1 MFFGSVNRRA
11 ALGRLSLSAVLA
23 LAPRLAS
30 AQTQASK
37 GDTAV
42 TQAPPPAVPP
52 PEAEPF
58 SVDLLVERARGM
70 AAAAYVKPS
79 APPSISGISY
89 DDYFR
94 IRFRADHDLW
104 RDRKPEFR
112 AEFFPPAWLYPRPLP
127 INEVVAGLS
136 RPVPF
141 DPAMFDIPG
150 EHADVAKSWGGFSGF
165 RLLWPLNQADKLD
178 EIAVFQGAS
187 YFRSLGRGQR
197 YGLSAR
203 GLAIGAGEP
212 NEEFPDFT
220 AFWLERPAI
229 DDQAVVVH
237 ALMDSPSC
245 SGVYSFTIQ
254 PGEDVV
260 FDVTARIFPR
270 TTMTKTG
277 VAAMSSMFL
286 FNVADPSPVEDFRT
300 AVHDSDGLA
309 IWTGKGEHL
318 WRPLQNP
325 RAHRLSNFPDED
337 PKGFGLVQRARTLE
351 DFGDLQARY
360 DLRPSLWVE
369 PLDGW
374 GKGAVHLAELATTKE
389 TDDNIA
395 IFWRPEAPWQAGEA
409 HVLRYRLYWGQERFA
424 SPDARVFRTRT
435 GADAQAGLR
444 LFTVDL
450 QGGALAEGLDG
461 VEVEVEADGGTVAW
475 KDLSP
480 YPLEASARAAFGV
493 KPSASAVNLSLR
505 LRRGETPIS
514 ETWRYLWTP

>member
-1 MFFGSVNRRA
+1 MVSNLVNRRA
-11 ALGRLSLSAVLA
+11 ALGGLSVSAVLA
-23 LAPRLAS
+23 MAPRLAAA
-30 AQTQASK
+30 AQT
-37 GDTAV
+37 
-42 TQAPPPAVPP
+42 PAVDD
-52 PEAEPF
+52 AVSQPF
-58 SVDLLVERARGM
+58 SIEALRDRARAL
-70 AAAAYVKPS
+70 AAVPYVKAS
-79 APPSISGISY
+79 ARPALTGLSY
-89 DDYFR
+89 DEYFR
-94 IRFRADHDLW
+94 IRFRSEADLW
-104 RDRKPEFR
+104 KDRRPAFR
-112 AEFFPPAWLYPRPLP
+112 AEFFPPAYLYPRPLP
-127 INEVVAGLS
+127 IFEVAAGLA
-136 RPVPF
+136 RPIAF

-150 EHADVAKSWGGFSGF
+150 EHADVAKDWNGFSGF

-220 AFWLERPAI
+220 SFWLERPAI
-229 DDQAVVVH
+229 DGDAVVVH

-245 SGVYSFTIQ
+245 AGVYSFTIR

-260 FDVTARIFPR
+260 FEVAASVFPR

-286 FNVADPSPVEDFRT
+286 FNVADPSPTQDFRT

-309 IWTGKGEHL
+309 IWTGEGEHI

-325 RAHRLSNFPDED
+325 RAHRLSNFPDEN
-337 PKGFGLVQRARTLE
+337 PKGFGLVQRARALE

-369 PLDGW
+369 PLDAW
-374 GKGAVHLAELATTKE
+374 GEGAVHLAELATTKE
-389 TDDNIA
+389 SDDNIA
-395 IFWRPEAPWQAGEA
+395 IFWRPKAPWKPGTQ
-409 HVLRYRLYWGQERFA
+409 VDLRYRLHWGQERFA
-424 SPDARVFRTRT
+424 SPDARVFRTRN

-444 LFTVDL
+444 LFTIDL

-461 VEVEVEADGGTVAW
+461 VAMDLQAQGGEIVW
-475 KDLSP
+475 RDLSP
-480 YPLEASARAAFGV
+480 YPDEAAARVAFGV
-493 KPSASAVNLSLR
+493 RPKAANIDLSLR
-505 LRRGETPIS
+505 LIRGDQTIS
-514 ETWRYLWTP
+514 ETWRYLWTA

>member
-1 MFFGSVNRRA
+1 MFSSSVNRRA
-11 ALGRLSLSAVLA
+11 TLGKLSLSAVLA
-23 LAPRLAS
+23 LAPRLAM
-30 AQTQASK
+30 AQANAPALAVEDGGGQA
-37 GDTAV
+37 
-42 TQAPPPAVPP
+42 
-52 PEAEPF
+52 F
-58 SVDLLVERARGM
+58 SLDLLRDQARAL
-70 AAAAYVKPS
+70 AAAPYSK
-79 APPSISGISY
+79 PPSPPTITGLSY

-94 IRFRADHDLW
+94 IRFRKEADLW
-104 RDRKPEFR
+104 KDRQPAFR
-112 AEFFPPAWLYPRPLP
+112 AEFFPPAWLYPRALP
-127 INEVVAGLS
+127 IFEVAAGLA
-136 RPVPF
+136 RPIAF

-150 EHADVAKSWGGFSGF
+150 EHADVAKAWNGFSGF
-165 RLLWPLNQADKLD
+165 RLLWPLNDPDKLD

-220 AFWLERPAI
+220 AFWLERPALES
-229 DDQAVVVH
+229 DGVTVH

-245 SGVYSFTIQ
+245 AGVYSFTIR
-254 PGEDVV
+254 PGENVV
-260 FDVTARIFPR
+260 FDVAASLFPR
-270 TTMTKTG
+270 KTMAKAG
-277 VAAMSSMFL
+277 AAAMSSMFL
-286 FNVADPSPVEDFRT
+286 FNVADASPVDDFRT
-300 AVHDSDGLA
+300 GVHDSDGLA
-309 IWTGKGEHL
+309 IWTGQGEHI

-325 RAHRLSNFPDED
+325 KAHRLSNFPDD
-337 PKGFGLVQRARTLE
+337 SPKGFGLVQRARTLE

-369 PLDGW
+369 PLDAW
-374 GKGAVHLAELATTKE
+374 GKGAVHLAELATLKE

-395 IFWRPEAPWQAGEA
+395 IFWRPETPWAAGSQ
-409 HVLRYRLYWGQERFA
+409 VDLRYRLHWGQERFA

-461 VEVEVEADGGTVAW
+461 VALDVVADGGGIVW

-480 YPLEASARAAFGV
+480 YPEEASARAAFGLR
-493 KPSASAVNLSLR
+493 PQGDRVNLSLR
-505 LRRGETPIS
+505 LLRGETPIS
-514 ETWRYLWTP
+514 ETWRYLWSA

>member
-1 MFFGSVNRRA
+1 MFSSFVNRRA
-11 ALGRLSLSAVLA
+11 ALGRMSLSAVLA
-23 LAPRLAS
+23 LAPRLAR
-30 AQTQASK
+30 A
-37 GDTAV
+37 
-42 TQAPPPAVPP
+42 QAPAIDEAVS
-52 PEAEPF
+52 APF
-58 SVDLLVERARGM
+58 SVDLLRDKARAL
-70 AAAAYVKPS
+70 AAAPYAKP
-79 APPSISGISY
+79 PPPPTITGLSY

-94 IRFRADHDLW
+94 IRFRQEADLW
-104 RDRKPEFR
+104 KDRQPPFR

-127 INEVVAGLS
+127 IFEVAAGLAL
-136 RPVPF
+136 PITF

-150 EHADVAKSWGGFSGF
+150 EHADVAKAWTGFSGF
-165 RLLWPLNQADKLD
+165 RLLWPLNDPDKQD
-178 EIAVFQGAS
+178 EIGVFQGAS

-220 AFWLERPAI
+220 AFWLERPQNRGGAL
-229 DDQAVVVH
+229 DGEGVTVH

-245 SGVYSFTIQ
+245 AGAYSFTIR

-260 FDVTARIFPR
+260 FDVAASLFPR
-270 TTMTKTG
+270 KAMAKAG

-286 FNVADPSPVEDFRT
+286 FNVADALPVDDYRT

-309 IWTGKGEHL
+309 IWTGQGEHL

-325 RAHRLSNFPDED
+325 KAHRLSNFPDD
-337 PKGFGLVQRARTLE
+337 SPKGFGLVQRARTLE

-360 DLRPSLWVE
+360 DLRPNLWVE
-369 PLDGW
+369 PLDAW

-389 TDDNIA
+389 SDDNIA
-395 IFWRPEAPWQAGEA
+395 IFWRPEAPWTAGTQ
-409 HVLRYRLYWGQERFA
+409 VDLRYRLHWGQERFA

-461 VEVEVEADGGTVAW
+461 VALELTADGGTIVW

-480 YPLEASARAAFGV
+480 YPDEASARAAFGL
-493 KPSASAVNLSLR
+493 KPTGASVDLSLR
-505 LRRGETPIS
+505 LMRGDQAIS
-514 ETWRYLWTP
+514 ETWRYLWTA

>member
-1 MFFGSVNRRA
+1 MFSSPLNRRA

-23 LAPRLAS
+23 LAPRMAA
-30 AQTQASK
+30 AQT
-37 GDTAV
+37 
-42 TQAPPPAVPP
+42 PAVQGS
-52 PEAEPF
+52 AAVDDAGQPF
-58 SVDLLVERARGM
+58 SVEGLRDKARAL
-70 AAAAYVKPS
+70 AAAPYAKPP
-79 APPSISGISY
+79 APPTMTGLSY

-94 IRFRADHDLW
+94 IRFRSEADLW
-104 RDRKPEFR
+104 KDGPTAFR

-127 INEVVAGLS
+127 IYEIAAGLA
-136 RPVPF
+136 RPIAF
-141 DPAMFDIPG
+141 DPAMFEIPG
-150 EHADVAKSWGGFSGF
+150 EHADVAKAWNGFSGF
-165 RLLWPLNQADKLD
+165 RLLWPLNEPGKLD
-178 EIAVFQGAS
+178 EVAVFQGAS

-220 AFWLERPAI
+220 AFWLERPPGAGSAA
-229 DDQAVVVH
+229 DSETVVVH

-245 SGVYSFTIQ
+245 TGVYSFTIR
-254 PGEDVV
+254 PGDDVV
-260 FDVTARIFPR
+260 FDVAASVFPR
-270 TTMTKTG
+270 ADMTKAG

-286 FNVADPSPVEDFRT
+286 FNVADPSPVPDYRT

-309 IWTGKGEHL
+309 IWNGQGEHI

-325 RAHRLSNFPDED
+325 RAHRICSFLDKD
-337 PKGFGLVQRARTLE
+337 PKGFGLVQRARALE

-369 PLDGW
+369 PLDAW
-374 GKGAVHLAELATTKE
+374 GEGAVHLAELATTKE

-395 IFWRPEAPWQAGEA
+395 VFWRPKAPWTAGSQ
-409 HVLRYRLYWGQERFA
+409 VDLRYRLHWGQERFA

-461 VEVEVEADGGTVAW
+461 VAMDLQAEGGEIVW
-475 KDLSP
+475 RDLSP
-480 YPLEASARAAFGV
+480 YPDEAAARVAFGV
-493 KPSASAVNLSLR
+493 RPKATDIDLSLR
-505 LRRGETPIS
+505 LTRGDQPIS
-514 ETWRYLWTP
+514 ETWRYLWTA

>member
-1 MFFGSVNRRA
+1 MFSSPVNRRA
-11 ALGRLSLSAVLA
+11 ALGKFSLSAVLA
-23 LAPRLAS
+23 MAPRLAA
-30 AQTQASK
+30 AQARPVEA
-37 GDTAV
+37 TAV
-42 TQAPPPAVPP
+42 AEDAMS
-52 PEAEPF
+52 EPF
-58 SVDLLVERARGM
+58 SVEILQDRARRL
-70 AAAAYVKPS
+70 AAEPYSP
-79 APPSISGISY
+79 PPSLPSLSGLTY
-89 DDYFR
+89 DEYFR
-94 IRFRADHDLW
+94 IRFRSDHALWADV
-104 RDRKPEFR
+104 PSPFR

-127 INEVVAGLS
+127 IFEVTAGQA
-136 RPVPF
+136 RPIAF
-141 DPAMFDIPG
+141 DPAMFDFPG
-150 EHADVAKSWGGFSGF
+150 EHADVAKTWTGFSGF

-220 AFWLERPAI
+220 SFWLERPAI
-229 DDQAVVVH
+229 GAYGVVVH
-237 ALMDSPSC
+237 ALMNSPSC
-245 SGVYSFTIQ
+245 TGVYSFAIT

-260 FDVTARIFPR
+260 FDVTAAIFPR
-270 TTMTKTG
+270 TTVAKAG

-286 FNVADPSPVEDFRT
+286 FNVGESSPVDDFRT

-309 IWTGKGEHL
+309 IWTGEGEHL

-325 RAHRLSNFPDED
+325 KVHRLSNFPDEN
-337 PKGFGLVQRARTLE
+337 PKGFGLVQRARGLE

-369 PLDGW
+369 PLEPW

-395 IFWRPEAPWQAGEA
+395 IFWRPETPWTAGSR
-409 HVLRYRLYWGQERFA
+409 VDLRYRLHWGQERFA

-435 GADAQAGLR
+435 GADVQAGLR

-461 VEVEVEADGGTVAW
+461 VTMEVKATGGEVVW
-475 KDLSP
+475 KDLAP
-480 YPLEASARAAFGV
+480 YPGDAAARVAFGLR
-493 KPSASAVNLSLR
+493 PTAATAELSLR
-505 LRRGETPIS
+505 LLRGERPIS
-514 ETWRYLWTP
+514 ETWRYLWSA

>member
-1 MFFGSVNRRA
+1 MFSSSVNRRA
-11 ALGRLSLSAVLA
+11 ALGGLSLSAILA
-23 LAPRLAS
+23 LAPRLAA
-30 AQTQASK
+30 AQT
-37 GDTAV
+37 
-42 TQAPPPAVPP
+42 PAVD
-52 PEAEPF
+52 AAVSEPF
-58 SVDLLVERARGM
+58 SVELLRDRARRL
-70 AAAAYVKPS
+70 AAAPYVKPP
-79 APPSISGISY
+79 APPTMTGLSY

-94 IRFRADHDLW
+94 IRFRAEADLW
-104 RDRKPEFR
+104 KDRLPSFR
-112 AEFFPPAWLYPRPLP
+112 AEFFPPAYLYPRPLP
-127 INEVVAGLS
+127 IYEVAAGLARS
-136 RPVPF
+136 IAF

-150 EHADVAKSWGGFSGF
+150 EHANVAKGWSGFSGF
-165 RLLWPLNQADKLD
+165 RLLWPLNEADKLD

-212 NEEFPDFT
+212 NEEFPDFI
-220 AFWLERPAI
+220 AFWLERPPIKSEAM
-229 DDQAVVVH
+229 DGDAVTVH

-245 SGVYSFTIQ
+245 AGAYSFTIR

-260 FDVTARIFPR
+260 FDVAAAVFPR
-270 TTMTKTG
+270 ATMAKAG

-286 FNVADPSPVEDFRT
+286 FNVADASPVDDFRT

-309 IWTGKGEHL
+309 IWTGRGEHL

-325 RAHRLSNFPDED
+325 KAHRLSHFPDD
-337 PKGFGLVQRARTLE
+337 SPKGFGLVQRARALE

-369 PLDGW
+369 PLDAW

-395 IFWRPEAPWQAGEA
+395 IFWRPETPWQAGSQ
-409 HVLRYRLYWGQERFA
+409 VDLRYRLHWGQERFA

-461 VEVEVEADGGTVAW
+461 VALEVEADGGTIVW

-480 YPLEASARAAFGV
+480 YPDEASARAAFGLR
-493 KPSASAVNLSLR
+493 PTEASVDLSLR
-505 LRRGETPIS
+505 LTRGDQAIS
-514 ETWRYLWTP
+514 ETWRYLWTA

>member
-1 MFFGSVNRRA
+1 MFSSSVNRRA
-11 ALGRLSLSAVLA
+11 ALGKLSLSTILA
-23 LAPRLAS
+23 LAPRLAQ
-30 AQTQASK
+30 AQGPA
-37 GDTAV
+37 
-42 TQAPPPAVPP
+42 QAPA
-52 PEAEPF
+52 ADGDAQPF
-58 SVDLLVERARGM
+58 SVDLLRDKARAL
-70 AAAAYVKPS
+70 AAAPFAKPP
-79 APPSISGISY
+79 APPTITGLSY

-94 IRFRADHDLW
+94 IRFRPEADLW
-104 RDRKPEFR
+104 KDRQPSFR

-127 INEVVAGLS
+127 IFEVAGGLA
-136 RPVPF
+136 RPIAF

-150 EHADVAKSWGGFSGF
+150 EHADVAKAWNGFSGF
-165 RLLWPLNQADKLD
+165 RLLWPLNDPDKLD

-220 AFWLERPAI
+220 AFWLERPALES
-229 DDQAVVVH
+229 DGVTVH

-245 SGVYSFTIQ
+245 AGVYSFTIR

-260 FDVTARIFPR
+260 FDVAASLFPR
-270 TTMTKTG
+270 KAMPKAG

-286 FNVADPSPVEDFRT
+286 FNVADASPIDDFRT
-300 AVHDSDGLA
+300 GVHDSDGLA
-309 IWTGKGEHL
+309 IWTGRGEHV
-318 WRPLQNP
+318 WRVLQNP
-325 RAHRLSNFPDED
+325 KAHRLSNFPDEN

-395 IFWRPEAPWQAGEA
+395 IFWRPETPWTAGA
-409 HVLRYRLYWGQERFA
+409 RVDLRYRLHWGQERFA

-461 VEVEVEADGGTVAW
+461 VGLDVSADGGEVVW

-480 YPLEASARAAFGV
+480 YPDEAAARAAFGLRPKAANV
-493 KPSASAVNLSLR
+493 DLSLR
-505 LRRGETPIS
+505 LVRGDQTIS
-514 ETWRYLWTP
+514 ETWRYLWTA

>member
-1 MFFGSVNRRA
+1 MFSSSVNRRS
-11 ALGRLSLSAVLA
+11 ALGKLSLSTFLA
-23 LAPRLAS
+23 LAPRLAA
-30 AQTQASK
+30 AQSTPATQGEGVENQVAE
-37 GDTAV
+37 DV
-42 TQAPPPAVPP
+42 VL
-52 PEAEPF
+52 EPF
-58 SVDLLVERARGM
+58 SVEGLHERAKTL
-70 AAAAYVKPS
+70 AAVPYVPP
-79 APPSISGISY
+79 APLPAITGLTY

-94 IRFRADHDLW
+94 IRFRSDHALW
-104 RDRKPEFR
+104 RDRTPPFR
-112 AEFFPPAWLYPRPLP
+112 AEFFPPAYLYPRPLP
-127 INEVVAGLS
+127 IFEVAAGLA
-136 RPVPF
+136 RPIAF
-141 DPAMFDIPG
+141 DPAMYDIPG
-150 EHADVAKSWGGFSGF
+150 EHADVAKGWSGFSGF
-165 RLLWPLNQADKLD
+165 RVLWPLNAAEKLD

-203 GLAIGAGEP
+203 GMAIGAGEP

-220 AFWLERPAI
+220 SFWLERPAI
-229 DDQAVVVH
+229 DGRAVVVH
-237 ALMDSPSC
+237 ALMDSRSC
-245 SGVYSFTIQ
+245 AGVYSFTIQ

-260 FDVTARIFPR
+260 FDVSAVIFPR
-270 TTMTKTG
+270 VAMAKAG

-286 FNVADPSPVEDFRT
+286 FNVADPSPVDDFRT

-325 RAHRLSNFPDED
+325 SAHRLSNFPDEN
-337 PKGFGLVQRARTLE
+337 PKGFGLVQRARALE

-369 PLDGW
+369 PLEPW

-395 IFWRPEAPWQAGEA
+395 LFWRPEAPWEAGSKVE
-409 HVLRYRLYWGQERFA
+409 LRYRLHWGQERFA
-424 SPDARVFRTRT
+424 TPDARVFRTRT

-461 VEVEVEADGGTVAW
+461 VELEVKADGGTIAW
-475 KDLSP
+475 SDLSP
-480 YPLEASARAAFGV
+480 YPDEASARAAFGL
-493 KPSASAVNLSLR
+493 KPSASEAALSLR
-505 LRRGETPIS
+505 LLRGGAPIS
-514 ETWRYLWTP
+514 ETWRYLWSA

>member
-1 MFFGSVNRRA
+1 MFSSSVNRRG
-11 ALGRLSLSAVLA
+11 ALGKLSLSTLLA

-30 AQTQASK
+30 AQA
-37 GDTAV
+37 
-42 TQAPPPAVPP
+42 AVPSTG
-52 PEAEPF
+52 EAQPF
-58 SVDLLVERARGM
+58 SVEGLRDRARAL
-70 AAAAYVKPS
+70 AAAPFIKPPV
-79 APPSISGISY
+79 PPAMTELSY

-94 IRFRADHDLW
+94 IRFRPEADLW
-104 RDRKPEFR
+104 KDRQPPFR
-112 AEFFPPAWLYPRPLP
+112 AEFFPPAYLYPRPLP
-127 INEVVAGLS
+127 IFEVAAGLS
-136 RPVPF
+136 RPIAF
-141 DPAMFDIPG
+141 DPGMFDIPG
-150 EHADVAKSWGGFSGF
+150 EHADVAKGWTGFSGF

-178 EIAVFQGAS
+178 EVAVFQGAS
-187 YFRSLGRGQR
+187 YFRALGRGQR

-220 AFWLERPAI
+220 AFWLERP
-229 DDQAVVVH
+229 QSGGTREGEAVTVH

-245 SGVYSFTIQ
+245 AGVYSFTIR

-260 FDVTARIFPR
+260 FDVVAAVFPR
-270 TTMTKTG
+270 ATMAKAG

-286 FNVADPSPVEDFRT
+286 FNVADPSPLQDFRT

-309 IWTGKGEHL
+309 IWTGRGEHL

-325 RAHRLSNFPDED
+325 KAHRLSNFPDD
-337 PKGFGLVQRARTLE
+337 SPRGFGLVQRARALE

-369 PLDGW
+369 PLDAW

-389 TDDNIA
+389 SDDNIA
-395 IFWRPEAPWQAGEA
+395 IFWRPEAPWTPGS
-409 HVLRYRLYWGQERFA
+409 HVDLRYRLHWGQERFA
-424 SPDARVFRTRT
+424 SPDARVFRTRA
-435 GADAQAGLR
+435 GVDAQAGLR

-461 VEVEVEADGGTVAW
+461 VATELQAQGGEIVW

-480 YPLEASARAAFGV
+480 YPDDAAARVAFGV
-493 KPSASAVNLSLR
+493 RPTKADVDLTLR
-505 LRRGETPIS
+505 LIRGDQAIS
-514 ETWRYLWTP
+514 ETWRYLWTA

>member
-1 MFFGSVNRRA
+1 MFSSSLNRRA
-11 ALGRLSLSAVLA
+11 ALGTLSLSAVLA

-30 AQTQASK
+30 AQAPAAEASM
-37 GDTAV
+37 T
-42 TQAPPPAVPP
+42 
-52 PEAEPF
+52 EPF
-58 SVDLLVERARGM
+58 SADLLREMARSL
-70 AAAAYVKPS
+70 AAAPYAKPP
-79 APPSISGISY
+79 APPTIAGLSY
-89 DDYFR
+89 DDYFH
-94 IRFRADHDLW
+94 IRFRSEADLW
-104 RDRKPEFR
+104 KDRPTPFR

-127 INEVVAGLS
+127 IFEVADGLA
-136 RPVPF
+136 RPIAF

-150 EHADVAKSWGGFSGF
+150 EHADVAKTWTGFSGF
-165 RLLWPLNQADKLD
+165 RLLWPLNEADKLD

-220 AFWLERPAI
+220 RFWLERPAGG
-229 DDQAVVVH
+229 DAVTVH

-245 SGVYSFTIQ
+245 AGAYSFTIR

-260 FDVTARIFPR
+260 FDVVAAIFPR
-270 TTMTKTG
+270 VAMAKAG
-277 VAAMSSMFL
+277 AAAMSSMFL
-286 FNVADPSPVEDFRT
+286 FNVADASPVDDFRT

-309 IWTGKGEHL
+309 IWTGQGEHV

-325 RAHRLSNFPDED
+325 RAHRLSNFPDEN

-369 PLDGW
+369 PLDAW
-374 GKGAVHLAELATTKE
+374 GEGAVHLAELATTKE

-395 IFWRPEAPWQAGEA
+395 VFWRPKTPWAAGSR
-409 HVLRYRLYWGQERFA
+409 VDLRYRLHWGQERFA

-461 VEVEVEADGGTVAW
+461 VAMDLQAQGGEIVW
-475 KDLSP
+475 RDLSP
-480 YPLEASARAAFGV
+480 YPDEAAARAAFGV
-493 KPSASAVNLSLR
+493 RPKGSNMDLSLR
-505 LRRGETPIS
+505 LTRGGAAIS
-514 ETWRYLWTP
+514 ETWRYLWTA

>member
-1 MFFGSVNRRA
+1 MFSSSVNRRA
-11 ALGRLSLSAVLA
+11 TLGKLSLSAVLA
-23 LAPRLAS
+23 LAPRLAM
-30 AQTQASK
+30 AQANAPALAVEDDGGQA
-37 GDTAV
+37 
-42 TQAPPPAVPP
+42 
-52 PEAEPF
+52 F
-58 SVDLLVERARGM
+58 SLDLLRDQARAL
-70 AAAAYVKPS
+70 AAAPYSK
-79 APPSISGISY
+79 PPSPPTITGLSY

-94 IRFRADHDLW
+94 IRFRKEADLW
-104 RDRKPEFR
+104 KDRQPAFR
-112 AEFFPPAWLYPRPLP
+112 AEFFPPAWLYPRALP
-127 INEVVAGLS
+127 IFEVAAGLA
-136 RPVPF
+136 RPIAF

-150 EHADVAKSWGGFSGF
+150 EHADVAKAWNGFSGF
-165 RLLWPLNQADKLD
+165 RLLWPLNDPDKLD

-220 AFWLERPAI
+220 AFWLERPALES
-229 DDQAVVVH
+229 DGVTVH

-245 SGVYSFTIQ
+245 AGVYSFTIR
-254 PGEDVV
+254 PGENVV
-260 FDVTARIFPR
+260 FDVAASIFPR
-270 TTMTKTG
+270 KTMAKAG
-277 VAAMSSMFL
+277 AAAMSSMFL
-286 FNVADPSPVEDFRT
+286 FNVADASPVDDFRT
-300 AVHDSDGLA
+300 GVHDSDGLA
-309 IWTGKGEHL
+309 IWTGQGEHI

-325 RAHRLSNFPDED
+325 KAHRLSNFPDD
-337 PKGFGLVQRARTLE
+337 SPKGFGLVQRARDLE

-369 PLDGW
+369 PLDAW

-395 IFWRPEAPWQAGEA
+395 IFWRPKDPWAAGSQ
-409 HVLRYRLYWGQERFA
+409 VDLRYRLHWGQERFA

-435 GADAQAGLR
+435 GADSQAGLR

-461 VEVEVEADGGTVAW
+461 VGLELKADGGAIVW

-480 YPLEASARAAFGV
+480 YPDEASARAAFGL
-493 KPSASAVNLSLR
+493 KPGGANVDLSLR
-505 LRRGETPIS
+505 LTRGDQAIS
-514 ETWRYLWTP
+514 ETWRYLWTA

>member
-1 MFFGSVNRRA
+1 MFSSSVNRRA
-11 ALGRLSLSAVLA
+11 ALGKLSLSAALA
-23 LAPRLAS
+23 LAPRLAR
-30 AQTQASK
+30 A
-37 GDTAV
+37 
-42 TQAPPPAVPP
+42 QAPTATV
-52 PEAEPF
+52 EDGGQPF
-58 SVDLLVERARGM
+58 SVELLRDTARAL
-70 AAAAYVKPS
+70 AAAPYAKPP
-79 APPSISGISY
+79 APPTITGLSY
-89 DDYFR
+89 DDYFK
-94 IRFRADHDLW
+94 IRFRQEADLW
-104 RDRKPEFR
+104 KDRQPSFR

-127 INEVVAGLS
+127 IFEVAAGLA
-136 RPVPF
+136 RPMAF

-150 EHADVAKSWGGFSGF
+150 EHADVAKAWTGFSGF
-165 RLLWPLNQADKLD
+165 RLLWPLNDPDKLD

-220 AFWLERPAI
+220 AFWLERPQTTG
-229 DDQAVVVH
+229 DGDGDGVTVH
-237 ALMDSPSC
+237 ALMDSLSC
-245 SGVYSFTIQ
+245 AGVYSFVIR

-260 FDVTARIFPR
+260 FDVAASLFPR
-270 TTMTKTG
+270 KTLAKAG

-286 FNVADPSPVEDFRT
+286 FNVADASPVDDFRT

-309 IWTGKGEHL
+309 IWTGQGEHL

-325 RAHRLSNFPDED
+325 KAHRLSNFPDEN
-337 PKGFGLVQRARTLE
+337 PKGFGLVQRARDLE

-395 IFWRPEAPWQAGEA
+395 IFWRPKDPWTAGTQ
-409 HVLRYRLYWGQERFA
+409 VDLRYRLHWGQERFA

-435 GADAQAGLR
+435 GADSQAGLR

-461 VEVEVEADGGTVAW
+461 VALEITADGGAIAW

-480 YPLEASARAAFGV
+480 YPDEAAARAAFGL
-493 KPSASAVNLSLR
+493 KPTASNVDLSLR
-505 LRRGETPIS
+505 LMRGDQAIS
-514 ETWRYLWTP
+514 ETWRYLWTA

>member
-1 MFFGSVNRRA
+1 MFSSSVNRRA
-11 ALGRLSLSAVLA
+11 ALGKLSLSAALA
-23 LAPRLAS
+23 LAPRLAR
-30 AQTQASK
+30 A
-37 GDTAV
+37 
-42 TQAPPPAVPP
+42 QAPTATV
-52 PEAEPF
+52 EDGSQPF
-58 SVDLLVERARGM
+58 SVELLRDTARAL
-70 AAAAYVKPS
+70 AAAPYAKPP
-79 APPSISGISY
+79 APPTITGLSY
-89 DDYFR
+89 DDYFK
-94 IRFRADHDLW
+94 IRFRQEADLW
-104 RDRKPEFR
+104 KDRQPSFR

-127 INEVVAGLS
+127 IFEVAAGLA
-136 RPVPF
+136 RPIAF

-150 EHADVAKSWGGFSGF
+150 EHADVAKAWTGFSGF
-165 RLLWPLNQADKLD
+165 RLLWPLNDPDKLD

-220 AFWLERPAI
+220 AFWLERPQTTG
-229 DDQAVVVH
+229 DGDGEGVTVH

-245 SGVYSFTIQ
+245 AGVYSFVIR

-260 FDVTARIFPR
+260 FDVAASLFPR
-270 TTMTKTG
+270 KTLAKAG

-286 FNVADPSPVEDFRT
+286 FNVADASPVDDFRT

-309 IWTGKGEHL
+309 IWTGQGEHL

-325 RAHRLSNFPDED
+325 KAHRLSNFPDEN
-337 PKGFGLVQRARTLE
+337 PKGFGLVQRARDLE

-369 PLDGW
+369 PLDPW

-395 IFWRPEAPWQAGEA
+395 IFWRPEAPWTVGTQ
-409 HVLRYRLYWGQERFA
+409 VDLRYRLHWGQERFA

-435 GADAQAGLR
+435 GADSQAGLR

-461 VEVEVEADGGTVAW
+461 VALEITADGGTIAW

-480 YPLEASARAAFGV
+480 YPDEAAARAAFGL
-493 KPSASAVNLSLR
+493 KPTASNVDLSLR
-505 LRRGETPIS
+505 LMRGDQAIS
-514 ETWRYLWTP
+514 ETWRYLWTA

>member
-1 MFFGSVNRRA
+1 MLSTFLNRRA
-11 ALGRLSLSAVLA
+11 ALGKLSLSAVLA
-23 LAPRLAS
+23 LAPRLAA
-30 AQTQASK
+30 AQT
-37 GDTAV
+37 
-42 TQAPPPAVPP
+42 APPS
-52 PEAEPF
+52 PEDVVSEPF
-58 SVDLLVERARGM
+58 SVEILQDRARRL
-70 AAAAYVKPS
+70 AAAPYSA
-79 APPSISGISY
+79 APPLPSLSGLTY
-89 DDYFR
+89 DEYFR
-94 IRFRADHDLW
+94 IRFRSDHALW
-104 RDRKPEFR
+104 KDRTPPFR

-127 INEVVAGLS
+127 LYEVAAGLA
-136 RPVPF
+136 RPIAF
-141 DPAMFDIPG
+141 DPAMFDFPG
-150 EHADVAKSWGGFSGF
+150 EHADVAKAWSGFSGF
-165 RLLWPLNQADKLD
+165 RLLWPLNAADKLD

-220 AFWLERPAI
+220 SFWLERPQNNDGAV
-229 DDQAVVVH
+229 DGDTVVVH

-245 SGVYSFTIQ
+245 AGAYSFSIR
-254 PGEDVV
+254 PGDDVV
-260 FDVTARIFPR
+260 FDVTAAVFPR
-270 TTMTKTG
+270 ATMIKAG

-286 FNVADPSPVEDFRT
+286 FNVADSPPVDDFRT

-309 IWTGKGEHL
+309 IWTGQGEHL

-325 RAHRLSNFPDED
+325 KAHRLSNFPDEN
-337 PKGFGLVQRARTLE
+337 PKGFGLVQRARNLE

-369 PLDGW
+369 PLDAW

-395 IFWRPEAPWQAGEA
+395 IFWRPETPWTPGSR
-409 HVLRYRLYWGQERFA
+409 VDLRYRLHWGQERFA

-435 GADAQAGLR
+435 GADVQAGLR

-461 VEVEVEADGGTVAW
+461 VALEVKADGGTIVW
-475 KDLSP
+475 NDLSP
-480 YPLEASARAAFGV
+480 YPGEASARAAFGL
-493 KPSASAVNLSLR
+493 KPTGSKAELSLR
-505 LRRGETPIS
+505 LVRGGMPIS
-514 ETWRYLWTP
+514 ETWRYLWSA

>member
-1 MFFGSVNRRA
+1 MFSSLLNRRA
-11 ALGRLSLSAVLA
+11 ALGQLSLSAVLA

-30 AQTQASK
+30 AQT
-37 GDTAV
+37 
-42 TQAPPPAVPP
+42 PAVD
-52 PEAEPF
+52 AVVSEPF
-58 SVDLLVERARGM
+58 SIDLLRDKARGL
-70 AAAAYVKPS
+70 AAAPFAKPP
-79 APPSISGISY
+79 APPTMTGLTY
-89 DDYFR
+89 DEYFR
-94 IRFRADHDLW
+94 IRFRPEADLW
-104 RDRKPEFR
+104 KDRQPEFR

-127 INEVVAGLS
+127 IYEVAAGLA
-136 RPVPF
+136 RPIAF

-150 EHADVAKSWGGFSGF
+150 EHADVAKGWNGFSGF
-165 RLLWPLNQADKLD
+165 RLLWPLNEAGKLD
-178 EIAVFQGAS
+178 EVAVFQGAS

-220 AFWLERPAI
+220 SFWLERPAI
-229 DDQAVVVH
+229 GGDAVVVH

-245 SGVYSFTIQ
+245 AGVYSFTIR
-254 PGEDVV
+254 PGEDVT
-260 FDVTARIFPR
+260 FDVAASLFPR
-270 TTMTKTG
+270 ATMTKTG

-286 FNVADPSPVEDFRT
+286 FNVADPSTLQDYRT

-309 IWTGKGEHL
+309 IWNGQGEHI
-318 WRPLQNP
+318 WRVLQK
-325 RAHRLSNFPDED
+325 D

-369 PLDGW
+369 PLDPW
-374 GKGAVHLAELATTKE
+374 GEGAVHLAELATTKE

-395 IFWRPEAPWQAGEA
+395 IFWRPKAPWKAGTQ
-409 HVLRYRLYWGQERFA
+409 VDLRYRLHWGQERFA

-461 VEVEVEADGGTVAW
+461 VALDLQAQGGEIVW
-475 KDLSP
+475 RDLSP
-480 YPLEASARAAFGV
+480 YPDEAAARAAFGV
-493 KPSASAVNLSLR
+493 RPKAASMDLSLR
-505 LRRGETPIS
+505 LTRGDQAIS
-514 ETWRYLWTP
+514 ETWKYLWTA

>member
-1 MFFGSVNRRA
+1 MFSRLVNRRA
-11 ALGRLSLSAVLA
+11 ALGKLSLSTLLA
-23 LAPRLAS
+23 LAPRLVM
-30 AQTQASK
+30 AQTP
-37 GDTAV
+37 AV
-42 TQAPPPAVPP
+42 EAAVSTPFSIDVLRDKARALAAGPYAKPPAP
-52 PEAEPF
+52 ATITG
-58 SVDLLVERARGM
+58 LT
-70 AAAAYVKPS
+70 
-79 APPSISGISY
+79 Y
-89 DDYFR
+89 DEYFQ
-94 IRFRADHDLW
+94 IRFRGDADLW
-104 RDRKPEFR
+104 KDRQPPFR

-127 INEVVAGLS
+127 IFEVVAGQA
-136 RPVPF
+136 RPIAF

-150 EHADVAKSWGGFSGF
+150 QHADVAKTWNGFSGF
-165 RLLWPLNQADKLD
+165 KLLWPLNEAGKMD
-178 EIAVFQGAS
+178 EVAVFQGAS

-220 AFWLERPAI
+220 SFWLERPAH
-229 DDQAVVVH
+229 DGDAVTVH

-245 SGVYSFTIQ
+245 TGAYSFTIR
-254 PGEDVV
+254 PGDDVV
-260 FDVTARIFPR
+260 FDVAASLFPR
-270 TTMTKTG
+270 TAMPKAG

-286 FNVADPSPVEDFRT
+286 FNVADASPVDDYRT

-309 IWTGKGEHL
+309 IWTGQGEHI

-325 RAHRLSNFPDED
+325 KAHRLSNFPDD
-337 PKGFGLVQRARTLE
+337 SPKGFGLVQRARALE

-369 PLDGW
+369 PVGGW

-395 IFWRPEAPWQAGEA
+395 IFWRPETPWTAGSQ
-409 HVLRYRLYWGQERFA
+409 VDLRYRLHWGQERFA

-461 VEVEVEADGGTVAW
+461 VAMDLTADGGTIVW

-480 YPLEASARAAFGV
+480 YPDEAAARAAFGLR
-493 KPSASAVNLSLR
+493 PEGGSVNLSLR
-505 LRRGETPIS
+505 LLRGGAPIS
-514 ETWRYLWTP
+514 ETWRYLWSA